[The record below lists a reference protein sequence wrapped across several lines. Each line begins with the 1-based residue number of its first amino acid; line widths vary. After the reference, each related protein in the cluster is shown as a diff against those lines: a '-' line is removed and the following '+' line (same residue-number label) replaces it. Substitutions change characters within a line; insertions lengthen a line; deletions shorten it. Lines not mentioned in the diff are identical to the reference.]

1 MSNNNCVFCRIIAQ
15 ELPVSLIY
23 EDELTIAFMTLEQ
36 PTDYKVIVVTKEHI
50 ATVFDL
56 TDTTAAAIM
65 LTTVRVARA
74 VRQASNCDGLNLYQA
89 NGEAARQD
97 VFHFHMHIIPR
108 YKGDSILFDWD
119 ITPSHRD
126 DLNKMA
132 KEIRQHLS

>member
-1 MSNNNCVFCRIIAQ
+1 MSNNNCVFCRIIVQ
-15 ELPVSLIY
+15 ELPVSLIH

-36 PTDYKVIVVTKEHI
+36 PTGYKVIVVTKEHI

-89 NGEAARQD
+89 NGESARQD

-119 ITPSHRD
+119 ITPSHCD